1 LPTQRS
7 QGLIIKTSTYRRED
21 TTFESGGTAC
31 ATWLY
36 RPDGVERP
44 PIIVMAHGFAAIRAL
59 RLAAYAERFAESGFA
74 VLVFDYRGWG
84 DSAGEPRRV
93 LDIEAQQ
100 DDWRAA
106 LAYARALD
114 GVDTSRV
121 VAWGS
126 SFGAGHVLS
135 IAAEDHGLAAVVA
148 QVPHISGPA
157 SAFARSPLTMTRLGL
172 AGVRDQLRAALG
184 REPLRVPAAGEP
196 GTLAMMSSPDAMPSL
211 KLLAG
216 DRYEEILP
224 QNNVAARVALR
235 LPFYSPGRVAGRIT
249 CPALVQLAKDDVV
262 TPYTVALKAA
272 RRIPRGKVLSYEC
285 GHFDPYVDPLF
296 DTIVGDQIGFLQ
308 EVI

>member
-1 LPTQRS
+1 LPTRRS

-31 ATWLY
+31 AAWLY

-135 IAAEDHGLAAVVA
+135 IAAEDHELAAVVA

-157 SAFARSPLTMTRLGL
+157 SAFARSPLAMSRLGL

-224 QNNVAARVALR
+224 QNNVAARIALR

-272 RRIPRGKVLSYEC
+272 RRIPRGTVLSYEC

-296 DTIVGDQIGFLQ
+296 ATIVGDQIGFLQ